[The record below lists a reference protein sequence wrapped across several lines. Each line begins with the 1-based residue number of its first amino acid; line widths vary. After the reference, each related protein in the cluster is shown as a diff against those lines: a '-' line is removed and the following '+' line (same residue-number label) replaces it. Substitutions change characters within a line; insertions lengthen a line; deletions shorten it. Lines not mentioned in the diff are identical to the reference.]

1 MLSNLTR
8 RVFYDHL
15 SGALAALVLCLTIVS
30 PCLAANPGYQLEVF
44 QGPVV
49 SSQRVVGMGG
59 AYIGLAEGVAGH
71 LDNPAAFAVRSVFSG
86 NPKLD
91 WDFGFAIFDV
101 IGNDT
106 DLEMS
111 GRGGEF
117 ADAGVFQGGANIKLG
132 RLGFGLHLGQTTF
145 DLPVKAKNTDGD
157 LVVQMK
163 GDEPLL
169 YAWKQ
174 RTFGLGLA
182 WAFFDGEWV
191 LGTIVG
197 WANAIMA
204 NGQTE
209 QSLQMSSSVGLDNWG
224 LLWAPRS
231 APWRLGLNLKL
242 PVTMTQEN
250 SSAFGGDFVNDLGN
264 LVVPAAVN
272 IPWSVG
278 VGGAYSIWGE
288 RPLNV
293 RPAYGT
299 KPIPADSVADDKVP
313 RRYLLVTAD
322 LVLTGATD
330 EGIGV
335 QGWLEQEVDRAGR
348 AWTLSARAGAEGEVI
363 PDWLILRAGSYFE
376 PSRFEGRLG
385 RLHGTAG
392 FDVKVPLPLE
402 RLGVDVGME
411 TDLQLTG
418 VADVADGYWNMAIG
432 FGLWR

>member
-1 MLSNLTR
+1 LC
-8 RVFYDHL
+8 
-15 SGALAALVLCLTIVS
+15 GAAICALLLAPQAA
-30 PCLAANPGYQLEVF
+30 LAANPGYQVEVF

-86 NPKLD
+86 NPEVD
-91 WDFGFAIFDV
+91 WDFGVALFDV

-117 ADAGVFQGGANIKLG
+117 SDAGVFQIGANLKLG
-132 RLGFGLHLGQTTF
+132 RLGIGYHYGRTTF
-145 DLPVKAKNTDGD
+145 KLPVKAKNADGE
-157 LVVQMK
+157 LVVQMNGK
-163 GDEPLL
+163 EPLL
-169 YAWKQ
+169 YAWEQ
-174 RTFGLGLA
+174 PTHGLGLA

-191 LGTIVG
+191 LGTVVG
-197 WANAIMA
+197 WSSAIMA
-204 NGQTE
+204 NGQTK
-209 QSLQMSSSVGLDNWG
+209 QSLQMSSSIGLDNWG

-231 APWRLGLNLKL
+231 EPWRLGLNLKL
-242 PVTMTQEN
+242 PVNMTQEN
-250 SSAFGGDFVNDLGN
+250 SVAFSGDFVNDLGK
-264 LVVPAAVN
+264 LVVPTSVN
-272 IPWSVG
+272 IPWSIG
-278 VGGAYSIWGE
+278 IGGAYSLWGE

-299 KPIPADSVADDKVP
+299 VPIPADSVAVDKVP

-322 LVLTGATD
+322 LVLTGTTSK
-330 EGIGV
+330 GIGV
-335 QGWLEQEVDRAGR
+335 QGWLEQEVDEAGR
-348 AWTLSARAGAEGEVI
+348 GMTLSARAGAEGEVI

-392 FDVKVPLPLE
+392 FDLKLPVPLK
-402 RLGVDVGME
+402 RFGVDLGME

-432 FGLWR
+432 FGMWR